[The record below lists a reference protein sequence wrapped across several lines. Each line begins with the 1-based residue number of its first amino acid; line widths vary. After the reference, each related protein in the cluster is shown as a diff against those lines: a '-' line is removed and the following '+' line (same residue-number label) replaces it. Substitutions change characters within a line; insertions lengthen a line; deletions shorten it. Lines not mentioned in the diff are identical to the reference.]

1 MMRERKRPTRKHTR
15 NPSVGRKRNPSA
27 PNTYPPER
35 PRFVLVSARVAVFC
49 VARTA
54 FCLLGRWPRR
64 VFVYLF
70 GDAETRVSETRW
82 IRGGLE
88 SFYSQTDDVL
98 HFDVGAKHLIFC
110 EKILL
115 SFQSKFFWNAF
126 QICKMKS
133 FSLAQVTLFLRDYA
147 KI

>member
-1 MMRERKRPTRKHTR
+1 
-15 NPSVGRKRNPSA
+15 
-27 PNTYPPER
+27 
-35 PRFVLVSARVAVFC
+35 VAVFR
-49 VARTA
+49 VARAA

-70 GDAETRVSETRW
+70 GDAETTVSETRW

-115 SFQSKFFWNAF
+115 SCQSKNLLKCILNMQNKKFLAGSSN
-126 QICKMKS
+126 S
-133 FSLAQVTLFLRDYA
+133 FSVEVCKNFKSMQLRILVSFSQFALLDD
-147 KI
+147 